1 MLGGVVRIIST
12 FLCRNLQ
19 HAPLASNRRM
29 KSSKCMTNGVADKGS
44 IPQRT
49 RRGVHLSLKEVRAM
63 IEIWELPPFL
73 SAEQAADLYQRSI
86 GVLRH
91 HVSEGRFPKSAM
103 VGKPLQFVTTRFIQE
118 VAERKAGQQR

>member
-1 MLGGVVRIIST
+1 MRS
-12 FLCRNLQ
+12 R
-19 HAPLASNRRM
+19 
-29 KSSKCMTNGVADKGS
+29 KSLTNGVSDDDS

-49 RRGVHLSLKEVRAM
+49 RRGVHLSLKEVRAI

-73 SAEQAADLYQRSI
+73 SAEQAAEVYQRSI

-91 HVSEGRFPKSAM
+91 HVSEGRFPKSAI